1 MLLVRYHSHVI
12 FAPSY
17 PVDPFVENPPHW
29 PSLTSRTP
37 HPSAPSRDVPA
48 PHTISPQENATMD
61 AIDGNT
67 LQQFVAVLEQ
77 CMSSDRDTRKEGM

>member
-1 MLLVRYHSHVI
+1 
-12 FAPSY
+12 
-17 PVDPFVENPPHW
+17 
-29 PSLTSRTP
+29 
-37 HPSAPSRDVPA
+37 
-48 PHTISPQENATMD
+48 MD